1 MPQLPF
7 LKKATTRKTNL
18 PKPNLARMVRD
29 PRLHRRRIWIAGGL
43 AAGVIAAAAMA
54 YVLRAGA
61 GEEELYRAADA
72 YWQQGKYSDAARCYE
87 RMIAQYPKGKLR
99 EKVLL
104 DAAVTQYL
112 YLRNIHR
119 AVELYGIV
127 LKESGNPNIRA
138 TARRNLG
145 EIYLRDVGDHAMA
158 LEEFK
163 ALAEEARNDQERQEA
178 GLLLAEVHFKR
189 NELPKALA
197 EYQRVTQASGDPH
210 LAAKAHLRIGSLHQL
225 EHNFQAAL
233 PAYQKVLAETPC
245 PECRHQAQMGLLD
258 SLENLERFEEAMTVL
273 NSMEGDAQME
283 AFKVSERRRIEEK
296 KSVLR
301 AESAVNW
308 IDKRNQRAKS
318 KD

>member
-1 MPQLPF
+1 LPQLPF
-7 LKKATTRKTNL
+7 LKTTTTRKTNL
-18 PKPNLARMVRD
+18 PKPNLARMIRD
-29 PRLHRRRIWIAGGL
+29 QRMHRRRIWIAAGL
-43 AAGVIAAAAMA
+43 VASVIAAVTVVYA
-54 YVLRAGA
+54 LRSSA
-61 GEEELYRAADA
+61 GEAELYLAADT
-72 YWQQGKYSDAARCYE
+72 YWQQGKYSEAAGYYE
-87 RMIAQYPKGKLR
+87 RLIARYPKGKLR

-119 AVELYGIV
+119 AIELYRII
-127 LKESGNPNIRA
+127 LQESGDKDLRA

-145 EIYLRDVGDHAMA
+145 DIYLRDVGDQGQA

-163 ALAEEARNDQERQEA
+163 ALCAEARTDKDRQEA
-178 GLLLAEVHFKR
+178 ELSLAEVYFKR
-189 NELPKALA
+189 NELPLAL
-197 EYQRVTQASGDPH
+197 EQYQRVAEASADPH
-210 LAAKAHLRIGSLHQL
+210 LAAKANLRIGSLHQL

-233 PAYQKVLAETPC
+233 PAYEAVLAGTPC

-258 SLENLERFEEAMTVL
+258 SYENLERFEEATRVL
-273 NSMEGDAQME
+273 DSMDGDSQLE
-283 AFKVSERRRIEEK
+283 AFKTSERRRIEEK

-308 IDKRNQRAKS
+308 SDKRNQRPKP